1 MLHARIV
8 RPSSN
13 TRKAKSERS
22 TVRTTA
28 AARTDAS
35 GLSARDAATTWF
47 CGHGERN
54 HAPRCHASS
63 LVRPKTSAFSLRA
76 STIWAAKKWP
86 WLGSTALT
94 AGGITHRKAVSLSG
108 PQRTGNPFLR
118 ACEALPFRSDSRGC
132 SATRESIFL
141 TSPHQNRRACY
152 NPGCY
157 LLEESSWLNSIP
169 KASYFG

>member
-1 MLHARIV
+1 MLALCGQARIHEKGSPREARYGLRR
-8 RPSSN
+8 RPGR
-13 TRKAKSERS
+13 TRVDCLPAMRP
-22 TVRTTA
+22 RRGA
-28 AARTDAS
+28 A
-35 GLSARDAATTWF
+35 GMVSATSPKVSRVIA
-47 CGHGERN
+47 C
-54 HAPRCHASS
+54 APKNQRV
-63 LVRPKTSAFSLRA
+63 LIEGIILA
-76 STIWAAKKWP
+76 STKWP

-94 AGGITHRKAVSLSG
+94 AGGITHRNGASLNG
-108 PQRTGNPFLR
+108 PLRTGNPFLR